1 MREFIYFSRRAVTT
15 GNFGGDLAQAGRM
28 DIAIHTVIHSF
39 FISRARRKDVR
50 LHLFFYGPPNPP
62 MHLEINSHENNET
75 TSISKKDISG
85 LIKKLLYKYK
95 KGTRNEAVPGCFVEK
110 KDMMVFV
117 EELVEQ
123 GRDVF
128 ILDEKGED
136 IRTVEIGEAPVF
148 ILGDH
153 EGFPK
158 KEFKRLKKSVRTV
171 AVGKTEYFASQVLA
185 IVQNEIDRR
194 EEARG
199 ALAVEAAPE
208 LDEEPEE

>member
-39 FISRARRKDVR
+39 FVSRARRKDVR
-50 LHLFFYGPPNPP
+50 LNLFFYGPPNPP
-62 MHLEINSHENNET
+62 MHLEINSHADNET

-95 KGTRNEAVPGCFVEK
+95 KGIRNEPIPGCFVEK
-110 KDMMVFV
+110 KDMLVFV
-117 EELVEQ
+117 DELVEQ
-123 GRDVF
+123 GRNVF
-128 ILDEKGED
+128 MLDEKGED
-136 IRTVEIGEAPVF
+136 IRTVDIGENPAF

-153 EGFPK
+153 EGFPN
-158 KEFKRLKKSVRTV
+158 KEFKRLKKTV
-171 AVGKTEYFASQVLA
+171 KLVSVGKTEYFASQVMA

-194 EEARG
+194 EEARN
-199 ALAVEAAPE
+199 ALQLEAAPDI
-208 LDEEPEE
+208 DEELEE

>member
-39 FISRARRKDVR
+39 FVSRKRRENVR
-50 LHLFFYGPPNPP
+50 LHLFFYGPPTPP
-62 MHLEINSHENNET
+62 RHLEINSHAGDEN
-75 TSISKKDISG
+75 TSISKKDIAG

-95 KGTRNEAVPGCFVEK
+95 KGMRNEPIPGCFIDN

-123 GRDVF
+123 GRSVF

-136 IRTVEIGEAPVF
+136 IRTMKIPADPVF
-148 ILGDH
+148 IIGDH
-153 EGFPK
+153 EGFPN
-158 KEFKRLKKSVRTV
+158 KEFKRLKKQVNLVSV
-171 AVGKTEYFASQVLA
+171 GEIEYFASQVLA
-185 IVQNEIDRR
+185 VVQNELDRR
-194 EEARG
+194 G
-199 ALAVEAAPE
+199 I
-208 LDEEPEE
+208 